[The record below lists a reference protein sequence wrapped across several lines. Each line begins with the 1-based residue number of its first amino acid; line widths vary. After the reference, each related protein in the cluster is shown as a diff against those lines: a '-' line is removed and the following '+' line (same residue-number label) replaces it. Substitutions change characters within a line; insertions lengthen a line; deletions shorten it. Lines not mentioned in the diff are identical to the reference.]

1 MKKLSNCWVLV
12 MATLL
17 LTFNKAGAQELQAR
31 VMVIASQ
38 VGTKVDKKVFVS
50 LQNALTNFLN
60 QRKWSKDIYQ
70 QNEKIN
76 CSFVIN
82 LTTAGDNNVYGGSLT
97 VQAAR
102 PVFNSNYQSPLINYM
117 DDDFAFRYVEF
128 QTIDFNDNRVSGN
141 DPLASNLTAVLAYYV
156 YMILGLDGD
165 SFALKGGEPYFQKA
179 QNIVTNAPDSR
190 ELIGWKA
197 FDGRRNR
204 YWLMENLTNTRYTLI
219 HDAMYGYFRQGL
231 DQFYE
236 KEASARKG
244 VLAALQQLNT
254 LNSDIPN
261 TMFVNFFFQ
270 SRSQELA
277 RMFKKSPPE
286 EKNQAL
292 DILSRLDISNANYY
306 KQELK

>member
-141 DPLASNLTAVLAYYV
+141 DPLASNLTAALAYYV